1 MGLLPV
7 GLFLA
12 LGHSSIEGY
21 ESGLTQRSVPLVSD
35 FPRMPLSRSHLY
47 QHWCGQQEQD
57 GDHPP
62 VVGTGFVL
70 QDLQRGS
77 APRRV
82 SVQAGAPCCPRYL
95 LRALMATLLLALVVC
110 VSWLVAERGQFK
122 GRVEC
127 RNTSQV
133 GECAFLACASLELR
147 KSLCPLRGGE
157 VCKLCPPNWRLWGTK
172 CLWASDGMNSW
183 RESQRDCMAWGA
195 ELLIPEDQDELD
207 FLNEIFQK
215 PTRYFWIG
223 LSFPSAQH
231 GWTWLNGSCLD
242 QNQFPLSPWD
252 GDGRACGALRGDKIS
267 SSSCDVG
274 LQWICQ
280 KEATDF

>member
-1 MGLLPV
+1 
-7 GLFLA
+7 
-12 LGHSSIEGY
+12 S
-21 ESGLTQRSVPLVSD
+21 
-35 FPRMPLSRSHLY
+35 
-47 QHWCGQQEQD
+47 
-57 GDHPP
+57 
-62 VVGTGFVL
+62 
-70 QDLQRGS
+70 
-77 APRRV
+77 
-82 SVQAGAPCCPRYL
+82 
-95 LRALMATLLLALVVC
+95 VC
-110 VSWLVAERGQFK
+110 VPHGV
-122 GRVEC
+122 
-127 RNTSQV
+127 TI
-133 GECAFLACASLELR
+133 FLS
-147 KSLCPLRGGE
+147 SPIS
-157 VCKLCPPNWRLWGTK
+157 PI
-172 CLWASDGMNSW
+172 
-183 RESQRDCMAWGA
+183 Q
-195 ELLIPEDQDELD
+195 D